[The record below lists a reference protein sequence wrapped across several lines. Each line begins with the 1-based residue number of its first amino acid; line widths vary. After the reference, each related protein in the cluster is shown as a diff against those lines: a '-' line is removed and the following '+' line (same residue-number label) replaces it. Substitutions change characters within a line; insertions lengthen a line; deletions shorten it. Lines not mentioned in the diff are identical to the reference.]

1 MIGSRKFSIEESF
14 RRLTESSDDYP
25 NLPRRREFR
34 DPLIVSFQGCQL
46 SSVIDQE
53 LENFYNPSGPVEL
66 ITRVFRRFRRSDD
79 A

>member
-1 MIGSRKFSIEESF
+1 MVNTKKFSIEESF
-14 RRLTESSDDYP
+14 RRLTESSDDFP
-25 NLPRRREFR
+25 KLPSRREFR
-34 DPLIVSFQGCQL
+34 DPLLVSFQGIQL

-53 LENFYNPSGPVEL
+53 LEAFYNPSGPVEL